1 MDIKAQIRF
10 EYGTE
15 KQAKIALKSLNP
27 DNMGLINSY
36 IYENKLFYD
45 INGDS
50 LNTFL
55 ATVDDLLFCEMMVE
69 KVLEI
74 EK

>member
-1 MDIKAQIRF
+1 MQIKAKISFKYEAPKEAQ
-10 EYGTE
+10 
-15 KQAKIALKSLNP
+15 IALKSLDP
-27 DNMGLINSY
+27 DNMGCIDSHVSG
-36 IYENKLFYD
+36 NKLVFD
-45 INGDS
+45 LNGDS

-69 KVLEI
+69 KVLEL